1 MKQRG
6 LALIL
11 LLCMLLSACGG
22 NHGLLLP
29 HELTQPT
36 VTTEPMQEPSV
47 PVITAP
53 SVPTEPTENTE
64 QPVIEGPFD
73 PYEYVHYTEFVREYE
88 PYLEQLSF
96 DQLRYERPD
105 AQYLIDGFTALQ
117 AQVEAGESADVLIAA
132 HEEIYDDYLYFDTMA
147 SYAYIRYCLDLNDSY
162 YDTEYN
168 WCEEQSPL
176 IEQAREKC
184 YIAMANSPA
193 RDELEE
199 KHFEEGFFDFYD
211 ENQIYSN
218 DRVVALLQEQSEIE
232 AEYMALQ
239 SDMTIT
245 WKGEERLIDE
255 LFADEGLPYSDL
267 LEIYNLQYEKYN
279 PLCAEL
285 YIKLIKIR
293 KEIAAELGYDSYA
306 DFAYAYTYQRDY
318 TPEQVEAYCDEIA
331 DEMVSL
337 LIDALYA
344 SSSSSYMK
352 SEETMELLAQ
362 TAKTF
367 GGCIQ
372 MSYEF
377 MQDYRLYDISE
388 SSSKLPGSYMT
399 YLNSYEMPFVYIS
412 PTGTID
418 DFMTATHEFGHFVDG
433 YVNCGGSASI
443 DCAEIFSQGLEY
455 LALSRADLDER
466 EREALSVSKAADSAM
481 VFLTQACYAEFEHRA
496 FALSDAELTAEGLN
510 ELFLECNDKYG
521 MAMLYMG
528 MEDLLS
534 KMWIDVQH
542 FFVAP
547 YYVISYC
554 VSNDAALQ
562 IYQDELADGSG
573 LDTYY
578 NLLLID
584 RESSLLARLEAAG
597 MTSPFA
603 AGRIEE
609 LADFLAEQME

>member
-1 MKQRG
+1 MKKR
-6 LALIL
+6 LFAL
-11 LLCMLLSACGG
+11 LLAVCMLLCACRSDNAGSASSK
-22 NHGLLLP
+22 
-29 HELTQPT
+29 PT
-36 VTTEPMQEPSV
+36 ESTASTTKPTTEP
-47 PVITAP
+47 A
-53 SVPTEPTENTE
+53 TEPTEPSVVE
-64 QPVIEGPFD
+64 APFD
-73 PYEYVHYTEFVREYE
+73 PYEYVHYTEFVREYD
-88 PYLEQLSF
+88 PYLEQISF
-96 DQLRYERPD
+96 DQLSYERPD
-105 AQYLIDGFTALQ
+105 AQFVIDGFTALQ
-117 AQVEAGESADVLIAA
+117 TQVEDGADADTLIAA
-132 HEEIYDDYLYFDTMA
+132 HEEIYDDYLYFDTMS

-184 YIAMANSPA
+184 YIAMAKSPL

-199 KHFEEGFFDFYD
+199 KHFEEGFFEFY
-211 ENQIYSN
+211 EKNQIYSN
-218 DRVVALLQEQSEIE
+218 DRVVELMQEQSEVE

-245 WKGEERLIDE
+245 WKGEERLLDE
-255 LFADEGLPYSDL
+255 LYADESISYD
-267 LEIYNLQYEKYN
+267 EILQIYELQYDKYN
-279 PLCAEL
+279 PLCTEL
-285 YIKLIKIR
+285 YIKLVKIR

-318 TPEQVEAYCDEIA
+318 TPEQVEDYCDEIA

-344 SSSSSYMK
+344 SGSNTALT
-352 SEETMELLAQ
+352 SEQTMQMLEK
-362 TAKTF
+362 TAETF
-367 GGCIQ
+367 GGCVQ
-372 MSYEF
+372 MSHEF
-377 MQDYRLYDISE
+377 MQDYSLYDITE
-388 SSSKLPGSYMT
+388 SSSKMPGSYMT

-412 PTGTID
+412 PTGSID
-418 DFMTATHEFGHFVDG
+418 DFLTATHEFGHFVDA

-443 DCAEIFSQGLEY
+443 DCAEIFSQGLEF

-481 VFLTQACYAEFEHRA
+481 VFLSQACYAEFEHRV
-496 FALSDAELTAEGLN
+496 FALSDAELNVERIN
-510 ELFLECNDKYG
+510 ELFLECNEKYG

-534 KMWIDVQH
+534 KMWIDIQH

-584 RESSLLARLEAAG
+584 RESSLLERLEAAG

-603 AGRIEE
+603 SGRIEE
-609 LADFLAEQME
+609 LADFLADQMD

>member
-1 MKQRG
+1 MKKRIF
-6 LALIL
+6 AL
-11 LLCMLLSACGG
+11 LLAACMLLCACHGG
-22 NHGLLLP
+22 SNLLLP
-29 HELTQPT
+29 TLPT
-36 VTTEPMQEPSV
+36 EPSTSPTTES
-47 PVITAP
+47 TALP
-53 SVPTEPTENTE
+53 TTEPTE
-64 QPVIEGPFD
+64 PIVIEGPFD

-88 PYLEQLSF
+88 PYLEQISF
-96 DQLRYERPD
+96 DKLRYERPD
-105 AQYLIDGFTALQ
+105 AQYLIDGFTTLQ
-117 AQVEAGESADVLIAA
+117 AMVEAGKSADTLIAA
-132 HEEIYDDYLYFDTMA
+132 HEELYDDYLYFDTMSA
-147 SYAYIRYCLDLNDSY
+147 YAYIRYCLDLNDSY
-162 YDTEYN
+162 YEEEYN

-184 YIAMANSPA
+184 YIAMANSPM

-218 DRVVALLQEQSEIE
+218 DRVVELMQEQSELE

-239 SDMTIT
+239 SDMTVT
-245 WKGEERLIDE
+245 WQGEERLLDE
-255 LFADEGLPYSDL
+255 LYADESLGYEQI
-267 LEIYNLQYEKYN
+267 LEIYELQYDKYT
-279 PLCAEL
+279 PLCADI
-285 YIKLIKIR
+285 YIQLVKIR

-306 DFAYAYTYQRDY
+306 DFAYAYSYQRDY
-318 TPEQVEAYCDEIA
+318 TPEQVQDYCDEIA

-337 LIDALYA
+337 LFDALYA
-344 SSSSSYMK
+344 SGSSTTLTD
-352 SEETMELLAQ
+352 EETMQMLED

-372 MSYEF
+372 MSHEF
-377 MQDYRLYDISE
+377 MQDFNLYDISA
-388 SSSKLPGSYMT
+388 SSSKMPGSYMT

-412 PTGTID
+412 PTGTMD

-455 LALSRADLDER
+455 LALNRADLDES
-466 EREALSVSKAADSAM
+466 EREALSVSKAADAAM
-481 VFLTQACYAEFEHRA
+481 TFLSQACYAEFEHRV
-496 FALSDAELTAEGLN
+496 FALDDKDLTPEALN
-510 ELFLECNDKYG
+510 EIFLACNEKFG

-534 KMWIDVQH
+534 KMWIDIQH

-562 IYQDELADGSG
+562 IYQNELYDGSG

-584 RESSLLARLEAAG
+584 RESSLLERLEAAG
-597 MTSPFA
+597 MTSPFTE
-603 AGRIEE
+603 GRIDD
-609 LADFLAEQME
+609 LADFLADQME